1 MSRVHTFPF
10 AEPFALLLVAS
21 IEIHNQWV
29 METTQRERNN
39 SIRQLDILAKPI
51 ANGLALSLSN
61 QLVGKENIDC
71 IVTVTG
77 ETWNL
82 IGICDFFFIQ
92 Y

>member
-51 ANGLALSLSN
+51 ADGLALSLSN

-71 IVTVTG
+71 IVTVAG
-77 ETWNL
+77 ETWNS